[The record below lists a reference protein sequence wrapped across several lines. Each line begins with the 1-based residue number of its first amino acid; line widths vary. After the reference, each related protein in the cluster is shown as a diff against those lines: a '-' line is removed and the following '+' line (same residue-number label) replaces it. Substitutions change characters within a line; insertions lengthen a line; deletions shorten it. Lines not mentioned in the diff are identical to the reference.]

1 MNLILLHPN
10 DQWIDHSNVRLSDD
24 RFIHLRDVLHAD
36 VGQSVRVGALGGRIG
51 EGLVTSVDQSG
62 VCLRIQLRALPP
74 PRHRLD
80 LILALPRPKMLRRIF
95 RTVAEFG
102 VSNLHLI
109 NSARVEK
116 SFWQTPLLNS
126 NKVQDALCSG
136 LSRSSDTILPQIH
149 FHRRFRPFVEDELVA
164 VCAGRPCWIADHGAP
179 MALTMA
185 ASGPSVVMVGPEG
198 GFVPFEISLAESLTA
213 QRAHLGQRIL
223 SVDTA
228 VTTVLAQTL

>member
-1 MNLILLHPN
+1 MNLILLHPK
-10 DQWIDHSNVRLSDD
+10 DQWIDPSNVRLSDD
-24 RFIHLRDVLHAD
+24 RFLHLRNVLHAD
-36 VGQSVRVGALGGRIG
+36 VGQLVHVGVVGGRIG
-51 EGLVTSVDQSG
+51 EGLVTSVDQNG
-62 VCLRIQLRALPP
+62 VCLRIRLSLLPP

-80 LILALPRPKMLRRIF
+80 LIIALPRPKMLRRIF

-116 SFWQTPLLNS
+116 SYWQTPLLSS
-126 NKVQDALCSG
+126 NKVHDALCAG

-149 FHRRFRPFVEDELVA
+149 FHRRFRPFVEDELA
-164 VCAGRPCWIADHGAP
+164 DLCGGRPCWLADHGAP
-179 MALTMA
+179 MALTMT
-185 ASGPSVVMVGPEG
+185 ASVPSVVMVGPEG
-198 GFVPFEISLAESLTA
+198 GFVPFEISLAESVIA

-228 VTTVLAQTL
+228 VTSVLAQTL